1 MIEKNKFFTSPDS
14 HKILCPVCGS
24 KRIGTR
30 KLSESFP
37 YGSGKEEVTLSA
49 IVPVHS
55 CQDCQFEFTDELAD
69 QAKHN
74 AICQH
79 LEVMPPR
86 QITLIREQYNRSRA
100 EFARVTR
107 IGEASINRWENAL
120 LIQNSAM
127 DQYLYLLS
135 FPENFERVQQRN
147 DHSFRNFFAGS
158 EQQPYQ
164 YPALIP
170 TENDKRQSAAFK
182 LVA

>member
-1 MIEKNKFFTSPDS
+1 MIEKNKFSSFPDS
-14 HKILCPVCGS
+14 LKILCPVCES
-24 KRIGTR
+24 KRIVTR

-86 QITLIREQYNRSRA
+86 QIALIREHYNLSRA
-100 EFARVTR
+100 EFARVTK

-120 LIQNSAM
+120 LIQNAAM

-135 FPENFERVQQRN
+135 FPENFERVRQRN
-147 DHSFRNFFAGS
+147 DHSFHNFFARN
-158 EQQPYQ
+158 EKQPYQ
-164 YPALIP
+164 FRILVPSETLKL
-170 TENDKRQSAAFK
+170 NSAAFK
-182 LVA
+182 LAA

>member
-1 MIEKNKFFTSPDS
+1 MIEKNTFSAFPDS
-14 HKILCPVCGS
+14 QKILCPVCES
-24 KRIGTR
+24 KSIVTQM
-30 KLSESFP
+30 LSESFP

-49 IVPVHS
+49 VVPVHS

-69 QAKHN
+69 EAKHN
-74 AICQH
+74 AICQY

-86 QITLIREQYNRSRA
+86 QIALIREQYSLSRA

-120 LIQNSAM
+120 LIQNPAM

-135 FPENFERVQQRN
+135 FPENFARVQQRM
-147 DHSFRNFFAGS
+147 DHSFHNFFAGS

-164 YPALIP
+164 FAKLVPNESLR
-170 TENDKRQSAAFK
+170 RQSDAFK
-182 LVA
+182 LAA

>member
-1 MIEKNKFFTSPDS
+1 MIEKNKFSISRDS
-14 HKILCPVCGS
+14 RKILCPVCES
-24 KRIGTR
+24 KRIVTR

-74 AICQH
+74 AICRH

-86 QITLIREQYNRSRA
+86 QIALIREQYNRSRA

-135 FPENFERVQQRN
+135 FPENFERIQQRN
-147 DHSFRNFFAGS
+147 YHSFRNFLAGS

-164 YPALIP
+164 YPILIP
-170 TENDKRQSAAFK
+170 TEKHKRDSVAFRLAA
-182 LVA
+182 

>member
-1 MIEKNKFFTSPDS
+1 MTEKNTVSAFPDS
-14 HKILCPVCGS
+14 QKTLCPICES
-24 KRIGTR
+24 KRIVTR
-30 KLSESFP
+30 ELSESFP

-49 IVPVHS
+49 VVPVHS
-55 CQDCQFEFTDELAD
+55 CQDCQFEFTDEFAD

-86 QITLIREQYNRSRA
+86 QITLIREQYNLSRA

-120 LIQNSAM
+120 LIQNLAM

-135 FPENFERVQQRN
+135 FRENFERVQRRN
-147 DHSFRNFFAGS
+147 DLSFRSFFAES
-158 EQQPYQ
+158 ERQPDQ
-164 YPALIP
+164 FKSLKITPNLRRRA
-170 TENDKRQSAAFK
+170 AAFE
-182 LVA
+182 LAA

>member
-1 MIEKNKFFTSPDS
+1 MIEKNTFSEFPDS
-14 HKILCPVCGS
+14 QKILCPVCES
-24 KRIGTR
+24 KRVLTR

-55 CQDCQFEFTDELAD
+55 CQDCQFEFTDEFAD
-69 QAKHN
+69 EAKHN

-86 QITLIREQYNRSRA
+86 QIALIREHYNLSRA

-120 LIQNSAM
+120 LIQNPAM

-135 FPENFERVQQRN
+135 FPENFGRVQQRN
-147 DHSFRNFFAGS
+147 AQPFRSDANS
-158 EQQPYQ
+158 SDQP
-164 YPALIP
+164 PDRFVRLKI
-170 TENDKRQSAAFK
+170 TENLRQKAREFA
-182 LVA
+182 LA

>member
-1 MIEKNKFFTSPDS
+1 MIEENKFSAFPDAQ
-14 HKILCPVCGS
+14 KILCPVCES
-24 KRIGTR
+24 KKIVTR
-30 KLSESFP
+30 KLSETFP

-69 QAKHN
+69 QEKHN

-79 LEVMPPR
+79 LEVMTPR
-86 QITLIREQYNRSRA
+86 QISLIREQYNLSRA

-147 DHSFRNFFAGS
+147 SHSFRNFFAGS

-164 YPALIP
+164 YPILIP
-170 TENDKRQSAAFK
+170 TEKHKRESMAFK